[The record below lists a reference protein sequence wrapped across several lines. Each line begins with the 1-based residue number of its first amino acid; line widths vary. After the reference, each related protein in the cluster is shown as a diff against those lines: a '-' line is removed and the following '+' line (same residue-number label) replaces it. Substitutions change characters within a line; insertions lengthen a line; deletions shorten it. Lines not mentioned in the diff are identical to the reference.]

1 MNKVIHKLILDMKSV
16 IVQQTIDI
24 QRYDTGRK
32 FEITLSDNG
41 AVYQIG
47 DGCIAVFTATK
58 PDGTVLYNHCDVVDN
73 TIVFDLLKNPQVAAA
88 EGEVRC
94 EIRLYGADG
103 ALITSPCFD
112 IVVDKTVYTDNIIES
127 SSEFTAL
134 TQAIVANINA
144 TKAANDAVEK
154 AQLDIAEAVS
164 NAEST
169 VANAVSNAETTISS
183 AVYNANAAVSQAVS
197 DAEAEVDEAVA
208 DMRTVVDESANA
220 IKGNVRGA
228 VVSMAD
234 VSSIEHTAKVRVK
247 SKNLIAL
254 PYHSPSQTTSGVTF
268 TKNDD
273 GSVTV
278 NGTAEAKVIFYFQSY
293 NTKLKLTKG
302 ESYVLSGCP
311 GTGSSTT
318 YMIQGTDG
326 KTYYTDVGMG
336 KQFVAKG
343 EGFYFYIVVYEGFT
357 ANNLVFKPQL
367 EQGETATEFT
377 PWVDVSKVKLTRCGK
392 NLLPYP
398 FPETTLTRN
407 GITYTDNGDGS
418 VTIRGTA
425 TSLAYFYVA
434 RNIALGDVPI
444 NSISV
449 PNATNGKYTISK
461 RLYYGVDNT
470 LSLQV
475 LAGETVDETLYPQL
489 ELGAVATDYEPYKET
504 KEYTPNSDG
513 TVDGVKSLSPCMT
526 LFTDTDGV
534 EIVCEYNRDSNKVL
548 EELLMLMSQ
557 GGLSTSAARIVD
569 VSIYANKWV
578 GTKSPYSQVV
588 SVDGATEYSQ
598 VDLTPS
604 VEQLSVFHNK
614 DLAFVTENVDGVVT
628 VYAIGQKPEN
638 DYTIQATV
646 KEVMI

>member
-112 IVVDKTVYTDNIIES
+112 IIVDKTVYTDNIIES

-134 TQAIVANINA
+134 TQAIVDNINA

-154 AQLDIAEAVS
+154 AQSDIAEAVS

-169 VANAVSNAETTISS
+169 VANAVSNA
-183 AVYNANAAVSQAVS
+183 NASVSQAVT
-197 DAEAEVDEAVA
+197 DAKAEVDEAVA
-208 DMRTVVDESANA
+208 DMRTIVDESANA

-234 VSSIEHTAKVRVK
+234 VSPFEHEVGV
-247 SKNLIAL
+247 SVHGKNLCKI
-254 PYHSPSQTTSGVTF
+254 GF
-268 TKNDD
+268 TETEREGLTYTNNGD
-273 GSVTV
+273 GTITV
-278 NGTAEAKVIFYFQSY
+278 NGTANRYSAVRLGYISVKGGHYYMTSGVPNGAIGANVVATNGSDFTIYAGAAKYVEHDITLDLQLVGYNEAGGTLENVI
-293 NTKLKLTKG
+293 
-302 ESYVLSGCP
+302 
-311 GTGSSTT
+311 
-318 YMIQGTDG
+318 
-326 KTYYTDVGMG
+326 
-336 KQFVAKG
+336 
-343 EGFYFYIVVYEGFT
+343 
-357 ANNLVFKPQL
+357 FKPQF
-367 EQGETATEFT
+367 EIVDSAKSKATEFT
-377 PWVDVSKVKLTRCGK
+377 PYVDPSTVTLFASGESGEEVS
-392 NLLPYP
+392 
-398 FPETTLTRN
+398 
-407 GITYTDNGDGS
+407 
-418 VTIRGTA
+418 
-425 TSLAYFYVA
+425 
-434 RNIALGDVPI
+434 
-444 NSISV
+444 
-449 PNATNGKYTISK
+449 
-461 RLYYGVDNT
+461 
-470 LSLQV
+470 
-475 LAGETVDETLYPQL
+475 
-489 ELGAVATDYEPYKET
+489 
-504 KEYTPNSDG
+504 YTPNADG
-513 TVDGVKSLSPCMT
+513 TVDGVKSLYPVT
-526 LFTDTDGV
+526 NLRTDTEG
-534 EIVCEYNRDSNKVL
+534 IVIEAEYNRDSNKVL

-557 GGLSTSAARIVD
+557 GGLSTAAARIVD

-588 SVDGATEYSQ
+588 AVEGATEYSQ